1 MGNLSIF
8 VGKQQETN
16 QSMRLKRNK
25 EKRWRK
31 VKGKVRYTREWGG
44 IGGGME
50 AEGKRLITPSNYEA
64 L

>member
-25 EKRWRK
+25 EVEKGDEEEEKLDTHGKGWDWGEGWRQ
-31 VKGKVRYTREWGG
+31 RE
-44 IGGGME
+44 
-50 AEGKRLITPSNYEA
+50 RD
-64 L
+64 